1 MLLVARA
8 IVAGHRQGDPRKR
21 NIRNGTNVRLA
32 TYSILVRI
40 WSAFGS
46 ILVAS
51 NTRPLKMETDPKC
64 VSLPQIKK
72 RREFKITL
80 AASFVADNSVGS
92 YRYSAKN
99 FRTANDET
107 QARTDGC
114 R

>member
-1 MLLVARA
+1 MLDCVKWNEPL
-8 IVAGHRQGDPRKR
+8 IVFR
-21 NIRNGTNVRLA
+21 
-32 TYSILVRI
+32 
-40 WSAFGS
+40 
-46 ILVAS
+46 
-51 NTRPLKMETDPKC
+51 RPHL
-64 VSLPQIKK
+64 KK